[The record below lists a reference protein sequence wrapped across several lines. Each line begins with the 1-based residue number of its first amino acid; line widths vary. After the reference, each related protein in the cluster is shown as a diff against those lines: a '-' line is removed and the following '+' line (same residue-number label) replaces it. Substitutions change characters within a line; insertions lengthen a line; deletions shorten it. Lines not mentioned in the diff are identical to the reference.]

1 MLNLLKRTSS
11 RYSTR
16 HILAWLWHIL
26 SRHRLQACLNTVLGC
41 LTVALDFTFIAATK
55 QAIDIATHKINGSL
69 LLASILLVIILLGEL
84 LIGFFSKW
92 IRATLGTKAQNLM
105 QRTYFSRLLHSE
117 WKDMNAH
124 HSGDILNRLERD
136 VQDISHTVTETI
148 PSILSVSLRL
158 VGAFFFLFSMDATLA
173 CFAILI
179 IPLFTILS
187 KVYMRKMRKL
197 TREIRQTDSRI
208 QSILQETIQH
218 RMVVQTLEQQ
228 DTMSDKLQD
237 VHAHLQ
243 NQVKTRTRFSATS
256 STVLNG
262 GFIACYLFTFIWG
275 VYRLESGTI
284 SYGMMIAFI
293 QLVGQIQGPFRDF
306 SRFIPILINAFTAG
320 ERLMELEEIPLEK
333 DTAHKTL
340 TGILGIR
347 FKNVSYAYTPDSRL
361 ILEHLSFDFKPGSRT
376 AIIGETGA
384 GKTTLVRLMLSLI
397 HPTNGEITIYGDN
410 EEVQCTAGTRA
421 NFIYVPQGN
430 TLFSGTIRDNLLLG
444 NPQADESQM
453 KAALQDA
460 CADFVLALPDGL
472 DTVCNE
478 QGNGLSEGQA
488 QRIAI
493 ARALLR
499 KGGILLLD
507 EATSALDRQTE
518 ERLWQNIS
526 RHSKDK
532 TLIFI
537 THRTDI
543 IGEGTDIL
551 KINKIKS
558 TYK

>member
-1 MLNLLKRTSS
+1 MNTNIEIS
-11 RYSTR
+11 
-16 HILAWLWHIL
+16 HITKKYK
-26 SRHRLQACLNTVLGC
+26 NGVT
-41 LTVALDFTFIAATK
+41 ALDDVSFRV
-55 QAIDIATHKINGSL
+55 GSG
-69 LLASILLVIILLGEL
+69 VFGLLGH
-84 LIGFFSKW
+84 
-92 IRATLGTKAQNLM
+92 N
-105 QRTYFSRLLHSE
+105 
-117 WKDMNAH
+117 
-124 HSGDILNRLERD
+124 
-136 VQDISHTVTETI
+136 
-148 PSILSVSLRL
+148 
-158 VGAFFFLFSMDATLA
+158 
-173 CFAILI
+173 
-179 IPLFTILS
+179 
-187 KVYMRKMRKL
+187 
-197 TREIRQTDSRI
+197 
-208 QSILQETIQH
+208 
-218 RMVVQTLEQQ
+218 
-228 DTMSDKLQD
+228 
-237 VHAHLQ
+237 
-243 NQVKTRTRFSATS
+243 
-256 STVLNG
+256 
-262 GFIACYLFTFIWG
+262 
-275 VYRLESGTI
+275 
-284 SYGMMIAFI
+284 
-293 QLVGQIQGPFRDF
+293 
-306 SRFIPILINAFTAG
+306 
-320 ERLMELEEIPLEK
+320 
-333 DTAHKTL
+333 
-340 TGILGIR
+340 
-347 FKNVSYAYTPDSRL
+347 
-361 ILEHLSFDFKPGSRT
+361 
-376 AIIGETGA
+376 GA

>member
-1 MLNLLKRTSS
+1 MLNFLKRTSP
-11 RYSTR
+11 RYTTR
-16 HILAWLWHIL
+16 QILSWLWHML
-26 SRHRLQACLNTVLGC
+26 SHHRLQACLNTILGC
-41 LTVALDFTFIAATK
+41 ITVGLDFAFIAATK
-55 QAIDIATHKINGSL
+55 QAIDIATHKAGGSL
-69 LLASILLVIILLGEL
+69 LFASSMLVVILFCEL
-84 LIGFFSKW
+84 LIGFSSKW
-92 IRATLGTKAQNLM
+92 IRATLGIKAQNLM

-117 WKDMNAH
+117 WKEMNTH

-136 VQDISHTVTETI
+136 VQDISYTVTETI
-148 PSILSVSLRL
+148 PSILSVSIRL
-158 VGAFFFLFSMDATLA
+158 IGAFIFLFSMDATLA

-179 IPLFTILS
+179 IPVFTILS
-187 KVYMRKMRKL
+187 KLYMRKMRKL

-208 QSILQETIQH
+208 QSVLQETIQH

-228 DTMSDKLQD
+228 SAMTEKLAQI
-237 VHAHLQ
+237 HTHLQ

-256 STVLNG
+256 STVLNA

-275 VYRLESGTI
+275 VYRLEAGAI

-306 SRFIPILINAFTAG
+306 SRFIPIFINAFTAG

-333 DTAHKTL
+333 ETARKTFTDTP
-340 TGILGIR
+340 GIR
-347 FKNVSYAYTPDSRL
+347 LKDVSYAYTPDSPF
-361 ILEHLSFDFKPGSRT
+361 IIDHLSFDFKPGSRT
-376 AIIGETGA
+376 AIVGETGA
-384 GKTTLVRLMLSLI
+384 GKTTLIRLMLSLI
-397 HPTNGEITIYGDN
+397 HPTTGEITIYSHSG
-410 EEVQCTAGTRA
+410 EVDCNAGTRA

-460 CADFVLALPDGL
+460 CADFVFDLPNGL

-518 ERLWQNIS
+518 QQLWQNIS
-526 RHSKDK
+526 RHSADK

-543 IGEGTDIL
+543 IDEETNIL
-551 KINKIKS
+551 RINKIKTIS
-558 TYK
+558 K